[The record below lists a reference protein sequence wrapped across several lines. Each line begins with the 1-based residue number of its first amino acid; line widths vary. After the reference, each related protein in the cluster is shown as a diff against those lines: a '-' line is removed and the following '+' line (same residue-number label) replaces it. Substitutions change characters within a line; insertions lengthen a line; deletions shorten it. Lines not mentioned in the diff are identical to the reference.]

1 MLGLETVLATTV
13 LPALLPAAADAVRGL
28 IAKFTGGAGSN
39 PQTVDEVIKLRD
51 SDNRRLELLAQL
63 DGQGETYKWVEAI
76 RKLQRPTVV
85 AVTLIVWSI
94 VFLNPQTYDDFTRD
108 VVQASAS
115 SVWFYLFGERGY
127 MAIKSAV
134 KAR

>member
-1 MLGLETVLATTV
+1 MLGLETVLLTTV
-13 LPALLPAAADAVRGL
+13 LPALLPAAADGIRG
-28 IAKFTGGAGSN
+28 IISRFTGGAGAN
-39 PQTVDEVIKLRD
+39 PQNVEEVIKLREAE
-51 SDNRRLELLAQL
+51 NKRLEIISQL
-63 DGQGETYKWVEAI
+63 EGQGETYKWVEAV

-85 AVTLIVWSI
+85 AVTLITWAI

-127 MAIKSAV
+127 MAIKSAR
-134 KAR
+134 KA